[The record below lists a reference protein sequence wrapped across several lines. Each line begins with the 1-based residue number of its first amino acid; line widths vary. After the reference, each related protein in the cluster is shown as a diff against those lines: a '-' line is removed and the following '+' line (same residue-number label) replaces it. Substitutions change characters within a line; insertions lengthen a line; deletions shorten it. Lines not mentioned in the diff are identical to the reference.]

1 MQKCRGILED
11 NWQEE
16 APVRCHVAHCG
27 GWKLPG
33 ISGEYPQVS
42 GVSIPQISSYIHV
55 TPPYMCVR
63 GVLNVYL
70 TW

>member
-1 MQKCRGILED
+1 MQGNIGRQLAGEGASEVPCCPL
-11 NWQEE
+11 W
-16 APVRCHVAHCG
+16 

-33 ISGEYPQVS
+33 ISGKYPQVS

-63 GVLNVYL
+63 GALNVYL